1 MIKFHE
7 IKKAVQEGAVSE
19 TIEAVKTALKQERTF
34 ENLFAIVQ
42 TSEIRIMAVLLALV
56 ESGQVDV
63 FVVRDKM
70 HYKLH

>member
-1 MIKFHE
+1 MIKFDE
-7 IKKAVQEGAVSE
+7 IKKAVQEGAASE
-19 TIEAVKTALKQERTF
+19 TIEAVKTALKQEQTF
-34 ENLFAIVQ
+34 ESLFAIVQ
-42 TSEIRIMAVLLALV
+42 TSEIRIMAVLPALV

>member
-1 MIKFHE
+1 MIKFDE
-7 IKKAVQEGAVSE
+7 IKSAIKNNVYCE
-19 TIEAVKTALKQERTF
+19 TIEVVKTALKQEQTF
-34 ENLFAIVQ
+34 ESLFAIVQ

>member
-1 MIKFHE
+1 MIKFNE
-7 IKKAVQEGAVSE
+7 IKKAVEQGVASE
-19 TIEAVKTALKQERTF
+19 TIEAVKTALKQEQTF
-34 ENLFAIVQ
+34 ESLFAIVQ

>member
-1 MIKFHE
+1 MIKFNE
-7 IKKAVQEGAVSE
+7 IKKAVEQGVASE
-19 TIEAVKTALKQERTF
+19 TIEAVKTALKQEQTF
-34 ENLFAIVQ
+34 ESLFAIVQ

-70 HYKLH
+70 YYKLH

>member
-1 MIKFHE
+1 MVKFNE
-7 IKKAVQEGAVSE
+7 IKSAIKNNVYCE
-19 TIEAVKTALKQERTF
+19 TIEVVKATLKQEQTF
-34 ENLFAIVQ
+34 ESLFAVVQ